1 MPKALS
7 ADKLAEI
14 KVRAARLSEL
24 KSHPSWAELRALLE
38 ERKARRFGLLQRQLI
53 DGIAVDQ
60 RYLDR
65 LAGFFK
71 GAEWI
76 LDNPDM
82 AEQSLERAVERAL
95 REGLLG
101 KELVASD

>member
-1 MPKALS
+1 MPKPLS
-7 ADKLAEI
+7 ADQLAGL

-38 ERKARRFGLLQRQLI
+38 ERKARRFGQVQRQLI
-53 DGIAVDQ
+53 DGLAVDQ

-82 AEQSLERAVERAL
+82 AEQSLERAVEKAL
-95 REGLLG
+95 RQGVLS
-101 KELVASD
+101 KEMVSD